1 MPYIAKK
8 LGSIRQRTTHSK
20 TNPQRYWEGRI
31 TVGYDVDGKQIQR
44 TVTAKTQKHLE
55 QKMMQIADE
64 VRTGTYNKAPSMTVD
79 TFIETWLD
87 NFCLD
92 LKETT
97 RRNYRQTAKKHIMPA
112 LGAVDL
118 NKLRAEQIQNLY
130 LKLLSGQPPLS
141 PKTIKNI
148 HGLLHRALNKAVQL
162 RYIDYNP
169 VNGCTIPKVR
179 KPEIKPMEKEEILR
193 FLQEIKGDELEIF
206 FFVAL
211 FTGMRR
217 GELMGLTWDDVS
229 FERQQV
235 RVHKQLTQFAGDL
248 QYQFT
253 TPKNGKERIIQA
265 APLVFDRLKMLKEQQ
280 EAVREKNSHAWN
292 NTNLVFT
299 NERGE
304 NLSIRKIEKH
314 FKKCVKNIGRPDV
327 RLHDLRH
334 SYAILSILAGDDI
347 KILQE
352 NLGHYSAAFTLDV
365 YGSVIREMQNRSA
378 QNMQNYM
385 INSLLL

>member
-1 MPYIAKK
+1 MPYKAKK

-20 TNPQRYWEGRI
+20 TNPQMYWEGRI

-64 VRTGTYNKAPSMTVD
+64 VRTGTHNKAPSVTVD
-79 TFIETWLD
+79 TFFETWLD

-97 RRNYRQTAKKHIMPA
+97 RRNYRQTAKKHIIPA

-130 LKLLSGQPPLS
+130 LKLLSGKPPLS

-162 RYIDYNP
+162 HYIDYNP

-179 KPEIKPMEKEEILR
+179 KPEIKPMEREDILH
-193 FLQEIKGDELEIF
+193 FLKEIKGDELETL

-217 GELMGLTWDDVS
+217 GELMGLTWDDVN
-229 FERQQV
+229 FEKQQI
-235 RVHKQLTQFAGDL
+235 RVHKQLTQYPGEQ

-253 TPKNGKERIIQA
+253 TTKNGKERVIQA
-265 APLVFDRLKMLKEQQ
+265 AQLVFDRLMLHKEQQ
-280 EAVREKNSHAWN
+280 NALREKNPKGWKNS
-292 NTNLVFT
+292 NLVFT
-299 NERGE
+299 NDCGA
-304 NLSIRKIEKH
+304 NLSIRTVEKH

-365 YGSVIREMQNRSA
+365 YGSVIREMQDRSA
-378 QNMQNYM
+378 KNMQKYM
-385 INSLLL
+385 ENSLFL

>member
-1 MPYIAKK
+1 MPYKTNRY
-8 LGSIRQRTTHSK
+8 GSIRKRTTQSK
-20 TNPQRYWEGRI
+20 SNPKQYWEGRI

-64 VRTGTYNKAPSMTVD
+64 VRTGTHNKAPSVTVD
-79 TFIETWLD
+79 TFFETWLD

-97 RRNYRQTAKKHIMPA
+97 RRNYRQTAKKHIIPA

-130 LKLLSGQPPLS
+130 LKLLSGKPPLS

-162 RYIDYNP
+162 HYIDYNP

-179 KPEIKPMEKEEILR
+179 KPEIKPMEKDDILR
-193 FLQEIKGDELEIF
+193 FLQEIKGDELESF
-206 FFVAL
+206 FFTAL

-229 FERQQV
+229 FDRQQIRV
-235 RVHKQLTQFAGDL
+235 RKQLTQFAGEL

-253 TPKNGKERIIQA
+253 SPKNGKERIIQA
-265 APLVFDRLKMLKEQQ
+265 APLVFERLNNLKEQQ
-280 EAVREKNSHAWN
+280 DTLREKNPHNWK
-292 NTNLVFT
+292 NTNLVFA
-299 NERGE
+299 NDHGE

-314 FKKCVKNIGRPDV
+314 FKKHVKAIGRPDV

-365 YGSVIREMQNRSA
+365 YGSVIREMQDRSA
-378 QNMQNYM
+378 KNMQKYM
-385 INSLLL
+385 ENSLFL